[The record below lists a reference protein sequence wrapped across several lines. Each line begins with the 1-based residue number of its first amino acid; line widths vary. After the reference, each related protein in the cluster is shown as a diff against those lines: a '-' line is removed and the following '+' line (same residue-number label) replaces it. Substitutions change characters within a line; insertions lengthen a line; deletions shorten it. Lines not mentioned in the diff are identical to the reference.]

1 MKKIFVTISVFLIN
15 TLLIFGQEK
24 APGYFKNGLN
34 NYGIAVATDG
44 AGNALSFN
52 WNHQHYVSIHKKF
65 SIGYGIRFNSNF
77 GKGDFRTAPSKLTS
91 GVESPLVI
99 FADDKLENFDTISIN
114 NFAVNS
120 LNASIHLNYAFTKKW
135 EVEFN
140 IDAIGFSFGSN
151 VTADYNSSKRLTTSP
166 VLSTKQEAKPTSLNA
181 LLISDNDIGS
191 LNSEI
196 KIKYYF
202 KPNWALNFGGTF
214 IFAEYTTNNKLF
226 KDNDRFRQKSF
237 MPMIGISYSPFRNIL

>member
-1 MKKIFVTISVFLIN
+1 MKNIIFILSVIILSTTSSLAQPN
-15 TLLIFGQEK
+15 NEL
-24 APGYFKNGLN
+24 YFKNAMN
-34 NYGIAVATDG
+34 NYEFAVSNN
-44 AGNALSFN
+44 GNACALALS
-52 WNHQHYVSIHKKF
+52 WNHLHAVTKNKKF
-65 SIGYGIRFNSNF
+65 KIGYGIRFNSNF

-120 LNASIHLNYAFTKKW
+120 LNARIHLNYAFTKKW

-140 IDAIGFSFGSN
+140 IDATGFSFGSN
-151 VTADYNSSKRLTTSP
+151 VTADYNSTKRLTTNP
-166 VLSTKQEAKPTSLNA
+166 VVSNKQDAKPTSLNA

-226 KDNDRFRQKSF
+226 KDNDRFRQKTF
-237 MPMIGISYSPFRNIL
+237 MPMIGICYTPFKN

>member
-1 MKKIFVTISVFLIN
+1 MKKTFLTFSILLIN
-15 TLLIFGQEK
+15 IALIFGQEK
-24 APGYFKNGLN
+24 APSFFKNGLN
-34 NYGIAVATDG
+34 NYGFAAALDG
-44 AGNALSFN
+44 SASALSIN
-52 WNHQHYVSIHKKF
+52 WNHQHYVTKNKKF

-99 FADDKLENFDTISIN
+99 FADDILENFDTISIN

-140 IDAIGFSFGSN
+140 IDAVGFSFGNN
-151 VTADYNSSKRLTTSP
+151 VIADYNSSKRLTTNP
-166 VLSTKQEAKPTSLNA
+166 VLNTKQEAKPTSLNA

-196 KIKYYF
+196 KVKYFF

-214 IFAEYTTNNKLF
+214 IFAEYTTTNKLF
-226 KDNDRFRQKSF
+226 KENDRFRQKSF
-237 MPMIGISYSPFRNIL
+237 MPMIGISYSPFRK

>member
-1 MKKIFVTISVFLIN
+1 MKKTFL
-15 TLLIFGQEK
+15 TLSILLLNIAIIFGQEK
-24 APGYFKNGLN
+24 APNYFKNGSN
-34 NYGIAVATDG
+34 NYGIAVASDG
-44 AGNALSFN
+44 AGNALSIN
-52 WNHQHYVSIHKKF
+52 WNHQHYVIKNKKF

-120 LNASIHLNYAFTKKW
+120 LNASIHLNYAFSQKW

-151 VTADYNSSKRLTTSP
+151 VTADYNSSKRFTSNP
-166 VLSTKQEAKPTSLNA
+166 AFSNKQEAKPTSFNL

-196 KIKYYF
+196 KIKYF
-202 KPNWALNFGGTF
+202 LKPNWALNFGGTF
-214 IFAEYTTNNKLF
+214 IFAEYTTTNKLF
-226 KDNDRFRQKSF
+226 KENDRFRQKSF
-237 MPMIGISYSPFRNIL
+237 MPMIGVSYNPFRK

>member
-1 MKKIFVTISVFLIN
+1 MKKIIIVFSILLIN
-15 TLLIFGQEK
+15 FSIVFGQEK
-24 APGYFKNGLN
+24 APNYFKNGLN
-34 NYGIAVATDG
+34 NYGIAVASNESSS
-44 AGNALSFN
+44 AVSIN
-52 WNHQHYVSIHKKF
+52 WNHQHFVNKNKKF

-99 FADDKLENFDTISIN
+99 FADDKPENFDTISVN

-140 IDAIGFSFGSN
+140 IDAVGFSFGNN
-151 VTADYNSSKRLTTSP
+151 VIADYNSSKRLTTNP
-166 VLSTKQEAKPTSLNA
+166 VLNTKQEAKPTSLNA

-196 KIKYYF
+196 KIKYFF

-214 IFAEYTTNNKLF
+214 IFAEYTTTNKLF
-226 KDNDRFRQKSF
+226 KENDRFRQKSF
-237 MPMIGISYSPFRNIL
+237 MPMIGISYSPFRK

>member
-1 MKKIFVTISVFLIN
+1 MKK
-15 TLLIFGQEK
+15 TLLFYSILLLSTTLAFGQEK
-24 APGYFKNGLN
+24 APSYFKNGLN

-44 AGNALSFN
+44 SVNVVSIN
-52 WNHQHYVSIHKKF
+52 WNHQHYVTKNKKF

-120 LNASIHLNYAFTKKW
+120 LNASINLNYAFTKKW

-140 IDAIGFSFGSN
+140 IDAVGFSFGNN

-166 VLSTKQEAKPTSLNA
+166 VLSNKQDAKPTSLNA

-196 KIKYYF
+196 KVKYF
-202 KPNWALNFGGTF
+202 FNPNWALNFGGTF
-214 IFAEYTTNNKLF
+214 IFAEYTTTNKLF
-226 KDNDRFRQKSF
+226 KENDRFRQKSF
-237 MPMIGISYSPFRNIL
+237 LPMIGISYNPFRK